1 MLGLAINSSVVIEHE
16 EAGTGPILCV
26 EVVVGLRAL
35 APVVLVGHEENS
47 IISINVAG
55 FLFECFGPQVARI
68 RPVSD
73 VILTGPW
80 VLHLDES
87 SAVRKHDVA
96 EDVVGVAL
104 DKSIVVLYII
114 VASWGSSHEDVT
126 LVGVLSKLSPVSG
139 PGLLVV
145 FMPGDVL
152 WVVAH
157 CAGGSSGVS
166 TNDMLVVS
174 MVLRE
179 SFLHNRHPEGTCI
192 TSVCVYSEASE
203 VGVTHVVKGEIVV
216 DDDGVGHAEGVEV
229 DSVDAIG
236 ADLIRAVEEHFFDRA
251 WDLCHSGARGKEPAV
266 AKSSLLDI
274 VGVNSIGTE
283 KGVVGEG
290 IAGSFPLDFVSLS

>member
-1 MLGLAINSSVVIEHE
+1 MLGLLITNTVVIEHE
-16 EAGTGPILCV
+16 EAGLGPTLCV
-26 EVVVGLRAL
+26 KVVVGLREL
-35 APVVLVGHEENS
+35 IPEVIEGHEESS

-55 FLFECFGPQVARI
+55 FLFGCFGPQVARI
-68 RPVSD
+68 RPVP
-73 VILTGPW
+73 VELLTSPW
-80 VLHLDES
+80 VLHMDES

-104 DKSIVVLYII
+104 DKAIRVHISIA
-114 VASWGSSHEDVT
+114 ASWGSSHEDVA
-126 LVGVLSKLSPVSG
+126 LVGVFRKLSPVSG
-139 PGLLVV
+139 LRFVV
-145 FMPGDVL
+145 GRMIGDVL
-152 WVVAH
+152 GVVAH

-192 TSVCVYSEASE
+192 TSVCVFSEASE